1 MSISSKVAARPVLI
15 LIVFVLVAV
24 VGVYLLSG
32 IAVDMFPEIEMP
44 ALLVS
49 TTYPGADPETV
60 EKSVTQLLESNLVNV
75 SGLKQMKST
84 SQEHA
89 SIIVLEFDYG
99 SDLDNKI
106 NRVRER
112 IDLVR
117 NELPQNAEA
126 PVIMQFDPFSEPILR
141 IAVRGDRNPN
151 ELRLIAEN
159 IVQDRLEQID
169 GVASADIEGGQEAIV
184 RVELSQNRLEAYGL
198 TITEIAGSLAVQNL
212 ELGAGS
218 IEDGLTNYSIRTS
231 GEYASVTDIAE
242 TVVAKINGA
251 DIKLRD
257 IGTVAMGYRDET
269 SAVYINGQPGVYVSI
284 MKQSGSNAVAV
295 ADRIYA
301 RLPQL
306 QDLIPPDI
314 TLEISQD
321 DTVQTRS
328 MIREL
333 ISSAVQ
339 GIALAM
345 AVLLIF
351 LRNFNGTI
359 IVGLSIPLSVLITL
373 LVMSFSGI
381 TLNMMTLAGL
391 ILGVGMIVD
400 ASIVILENIFT
411 YRERGAK
418 PSVAAVLGSQEVLSS
433 IISSTLTTIC
443 VFLPIYIF
451 KNRLELIGVLVQ
463 DMIFT
468 VGISLAAS
476 LLVAMFLVPVLA
488 SKWFPIHTRTQRPLK
503 NPAFKLVDTGIGAFL
518 ESITKGYR
526 LILRAALNHRLAVV
540 VLVISAFAGSI
551 LAFARLDMNMTSI
564 MEEDTVTLDVEMP
577 MGTRYEDTK
586 AVMLQ
591 LQEIAMNEVGGAMSV
606 IAAAGSSGSMSFTNQ
621 GSHTGQ
627 LTVKLDLEKEG
638 SDSDVTVKDKLR
650 RYFNDFPGARFSFT
664 EGMGDVLAGGADID
678 IILRI
683 DDLTAGIAE
692 AGEIASIIR
701 EAAPEITELAV
712 SLNEGLPQ
720 VEVSIDRTRAYNLGL
735 NVASVAGEI
744 SAAMNG
750 IEATGFRYEG
760 NEYPVT
766 LLLQEDDR
774 YKIPD
779 LDRIF
784 SRSSTGG
791 LVALSNFASIDRG
804 FGPISIDREDQ
815 SRVIHI
821 TGNVPDGYRI
831 SDEENKIRNVLEE
844 SGHAISFDGENG
856 ETQNMFRSFL
866 LIITLALILVFGVM
880 AGQYESFK
888 DPLINFCTIPL
899 MLIGV
904 VAMHIVTRQPL
915 SAFTLIGLVMLAGIV
930 VNNGIILVDYT
941 NLLVGRGL
949 TVWEAC
955 LEAGTSRL
963 RPVLMTTLTTIMGLV
978 PMAFFP
984 SRSSGMIQ
992 PIGIAVIG
1000 GLSSSTI
1007 ITLLF
1012 IPVLYSCIN
1021 EKRGGK
1027 GREAA

>member
-1 MSISSKVAARPVLI
+1 VIAAKVTARPVLI
-15 LIVFVLVAV
+15 LIIFSLAAV
-24 VGVYLLSG
+24 MGVYLLSG

-44 ALLVS
+44 ALLVY

-60 EKSVTQLLESNLVNV
+60 EKSVTQALESNLVNV
-75 SGLKQMKST
+75 SALKQMKST

-117 NELPQNAEA
+117 NDLPQNAEA

-141 IAVRGDRNPN
+141 IAVRGNRSQN
-151 ELRLIAEN
+151 ELRLIAETM
-159 IVQDRLEQID
+159 IQGRLEQID

-184 RVELSQNRLEAYGL
+184 RVELSQNRLEAYRL
-198 TITEIAGSLAVQNL
+198 TITEIAESLAAQNL

-218 IEDGLTNYSIRTS
+218 IEDGLTSYSIRTS
-231 GEYASVTDIAE
+231 GEYASVVDIAE

-251 DIKLRD
+251 GIKLRD
-257 IGTVAMGYRDET
+257 IGTAVMGYRDET
-269 SAVYINGQPGVYVSI
+269 STVYINGQPGVYVSI
-284 MKQSGSNAVAV
+284 MKQSGSNAVSV
-295 ADRIYA
+295 AGRIYA
-301 RLPQL
+301 RLPGL
-306 QDLIPPDI
+306 RDLIPPDI
-314 TLEISQD
+314 TLEVIQD

-333 ISSAVQ
+333 VNSATL
-339 GIALAM
+339 GIILAM
-345 AVLLIF
+345 AVLLLF
-351 LRNFNGTI
+351 LRNINGTI

-373 LVMSFSGI
+373 LVMSFAGI
-381 TLNMMTLAGL
+381 TLNMMTLTGL

-418 PSVAAVLGSQEVLSS
+418 PSVAAVLGSQEVMSS
-433 IISSTLTTIC
+433 IVASTLTTIC
-443 VFLPIYIF
+443 VFFPIYIF

-468 VGISLAAS
+468 VGISLASS
-476 LLVAMFLVPVLA
+476 LLVAVFLVPVLA
-488 SKWFPIHTRTQRPLK
+488 GKWLPVHTRAQKPLE
-503 NPAFKLVDTGIGAFL
+503 NPALALADRGIGAFL
-518 ESITKGYR
+518 DGITGGYR
-526 LILRAALNHRLAVV
+526 RILRAALDHRLAVI
-540 VLVISAFAGSI
+540 VLVISAFAGSV
-551 LAFARLDMNMTSI
+551 LAFARLDMNMSSI

-577 MGTRYEDTK
+577 MGTRYEDTR
-586 AVMLQ
+586 AVMQQ
-591 LQEIAMNEVGGAMSV
+591 LQEIALREVGGAMSV
-606 IAAAGSSGSMSFTNQ
+606 IASAGSSGMSFTNQ
-621 GSHTGQ
+621 GTHTGQ
-627 LTVKLDLEKEG
+627 LTVKLDLEQEG

-650 RYFNDFPGARFSFT
+650 RYFNGFPGARFSFT

-683 DDLTAGIAE
+683 DELAAGIAE
-692 AGEIASIIR
+692 AEAIAALIG

-712 SLNEGLPQ
+712 SLNAGLPQ
-720 VEVSIDRTRAYNLGL
+720 VEVSIDRERAYDLGL
-735 NVASVAGEI
+735 DAASVAGEI

-750 IEATGFRYEG
+750 VEATTFRSGG

-766 LLLQEDDR
+766 LLFQEEDR
-774 YKIPD
+774 HKIPD

-784 SRSSTGG
+784 SRSSSGG
-791 LVALSNFASIDRG
+791 LVALSNFASIVKG

-821 TGNVPDGYRI
+821 TGTVPEGYRV
-831 SDEENKIRNVLEE
+831 SDEETKLRNLLRE
-844 SGHAISFDGENG
+844 SGHAVGFDGETG

-904 VAMHIVTRQPL
+904 VAMHIVTREPL
-915 SAFTLIGLVMLAGIV
+915 SAFSMIGLVMLAGIV

-941 NLLVGRGL
+941 NLLVRRGI
-949 TVWEAC
+949 TVREAC

-963 RPVLMTTLTTIMGLV
+963 RPVLMTTLTTVMGLV

-984 SRSSGMIQ
+984 GRSSGMIQ

-1000 GLSSSTI
+1000 GLSSSTV

-1012 IPVLYSCIN
+1012 IPVLYSCVN
-1021 EKRGGK
+1021 EKRGRK
-1027 GREAA
+1027 NREAA